1 MTSKG
6 GYRPDSRLATNA
18 DECAMAL
25 MEALRAR
32 TPEERTR
39 ALKEAMQVAR
49 DRLRLLTHMNGGQ
62 PPFGFAGA

>member
-1 MTSKG
+1 MRAKG

-49 DRLRLLTHMNGGQ
+49 E
-62 PPFGFAGA
+62 PAAV